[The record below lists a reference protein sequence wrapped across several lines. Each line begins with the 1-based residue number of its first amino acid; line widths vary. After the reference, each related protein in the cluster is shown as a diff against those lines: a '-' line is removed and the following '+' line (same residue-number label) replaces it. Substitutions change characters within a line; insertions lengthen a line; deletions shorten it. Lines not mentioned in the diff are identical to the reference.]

1 MDDHSWMYQDLLK
14 GLRRMGYCNVVGGFM
29 NYTLSNPRN
38 ISRNGIR
45 CPCKK

>member
-14 GLRRMGYCNVVGGFM
+14 GLRRMGYCNVVEGFM

-38 ISRNGIR
+38 ISRSGIR